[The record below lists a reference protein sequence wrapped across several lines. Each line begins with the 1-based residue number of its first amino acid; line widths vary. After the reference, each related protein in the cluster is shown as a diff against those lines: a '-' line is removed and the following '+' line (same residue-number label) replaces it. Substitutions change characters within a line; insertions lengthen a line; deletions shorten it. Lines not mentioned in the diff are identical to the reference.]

1 MKNRIIAI
9 ILLLTTLS
17 YGQNALAKKDCLPA
31 EQIMLDRENFVFYIE
46 KDKPFSGCIDTTE
59 HNDLDQNNY
68 LVQSDIEN
76 GKLKTR
82 STYDQN
88 DVLRAKTSYS
98 DDEKTEYWQVYY
110 PNGVLQ
116 LEETIINGK
125 SNGITKL
132 YWENGNLKGENTYKD
147 DKLNGKFTKYYEDG
161 KLHVVGNYK
170 DNKLDGEHIIYYPDG
185 SIKSKGTYKDD
196 KKVYQTKQLKIN
208 GEMRNAVV
216 VNSVKEEYEYLRQE
230 YPDYKFVMQ
239 AAIINDEVESDVL
252 TIESSDKKRKD
263 IYFDI
268 SPFFG
273 NYKKLFENALKQEN
287 ASDKN

>member
-1 MKNRIIAI
+1 MKNRIIVV
-9 ILLLTTLS
+9 ILLLATLLCGHDTS
-17 YGQNALAKKDCLPA
+17 AKENCLSSDKLSFKDGIA
-31 EQIMLDRENFVFYIE
+31 YT
-46 KDKPFSGCIDTTE
+46 DKVPYTGCM
-59 HNDLDQNNY
+59 Y
-68 LVQSDIEN
+68 LN
-76 GKLKTR
+76 
-82 STYDQN
+82 
-88 DVLRAKTSYS
+88 
-98 DDEKTEYWQVYY
+98 Y
-110 PNGVLQ
+110 PNGNLHYEGTLKEGLLDGTYRQYYPEGQ
-116 LEETIINGK
+116 LEHEEQMIKGINQGV
-125 SNGITKL
+125 SKL
-132 YWENGNLKGENTYKD
+132 YWKNGNLKGENTYKD

-252 TIESSDKKRKD
+252 TIESSDKKRKE

-268 SPFFG
+268 SPFYG
-273 NYKKLFENALKQEN
+273 NYQKMLEEALKKEKAPN
-287 ASDKN
+287 KN